1 MKQKWYFGIFV
12 LTLVLLGYSRQQVHV
27 PNQEIV
33 VQFLDAQV
41 TTDVAQNAISKVK
54 KQLHSIGIFNI
65 QVRETAAG
73 RLKIT
78 YYSDLDIASVKGIF
92 SEEISLELGYTP
104 LNPKDDGEQDKFPLN
119 KSSNSYD
126 LNVCEIQTSCDA
138 AFDLNGYGIELTL
151 ENKRLYNPVLDIAIH
166 KNNTRGENNIEKTAY
181 LAQRNTALAL
191 KDSSPIIPEVR
202 AGPELNTFS

>member
-12 LTLVLLGYSRQQVHV
+12 LTLVLLGYGRQQVHV

-78 YYSDLDIASVKGIF
+78 YYSDLEGDI
-92 SEEISLELGYTP
+92 L
-104 LNPKDDGEQDKFPLN
+104 
-119 KSSNSYD
+119 
-126 LNVCEIQTSCDA
+126 
-138 AFDLNGYGIELTL
+138 
-151 ENKRLYNPVLDIAIH
+151 
-166 KNNTRGENNIEKTAY
+166 
-181 LAQRNTALAL
+181 
-191 KDSSPIIPEVR
+191 
-202 AGPELNTFS
+202 